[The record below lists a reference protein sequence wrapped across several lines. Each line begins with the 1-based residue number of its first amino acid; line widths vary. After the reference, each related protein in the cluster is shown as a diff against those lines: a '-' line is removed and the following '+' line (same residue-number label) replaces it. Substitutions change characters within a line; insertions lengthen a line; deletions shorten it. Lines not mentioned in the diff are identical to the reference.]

1 MKLAWVMCLGLAA
14 IAVAN
19 AREEKKPALKKP
31 SSVNKATNAVA
42 KKDREKKSSAEEDAK
57 EKKPEDSA
65 LEALLIAKP
74 KYVERRPDSFLN
86 DPQGLLGVG
95 EREERSAFLNY
106 HAGDSA
112 IDLYVYLYQ
121 TDQEIPKDWYDAGWV
136 DKIFNRD
143 RQAVVVFYH
152 VGKPQR
158 SEMRVTRKLA
168 EKVSLP
174 ERNRAIENAVMQALK
189 KTDNAGQL
197 EAFLVQMSIR
207 IYWMERIMRGE
218 HQDGSTVSAQD
229 KPTALKSEAKGH
241 EKIRLLWE
249 KISPFVT
256 PAVVTLVS
264 VLMFWMAVIIARRR
278 ARYRFPEF
286 EVEPRLG
293 GPHAAGVGAVIS
305 FGRAAPS
312 PAFQREQL
320 PEYLRRM

>member
-1 MKLAWVMCLGLAA
+1 MKFAWLMCLCLAVINLA
-14 IAVAN
+14 D
-19 AREEKKPALKKP
+19 AREEKKPARGKVVSANKAKKP
-31 SSVNKATNAVA
+31 VA
-42 KKDREKKSSAEEDAK
+42 KKDS
-57 EKKPEDSA
+57 EKKPFSEEVAKEEKIEDPA
-65 LEALLIAKP
+65 LETLLKAKSE
-74 KYVERRPDSFLN
+74 YVQMRPESFLN

-95 EREERSAFLNY
+95 EREERLAFLNY

-112 IDLYVYLYQ
+112 IDLYVYLYKA
-121 TDQEIPKDWYDAGWV
+121 DQEIPKDWYDEGWV

-143 RQAVVVFYH
+143 RQAVVIFYH

-158 SEMRVTRKLA
+158 SAMRVTRKLA
-168 EKVSLP
+168 DKVSLP

-189 KTDNAGQL
+189 KADNAGQL
-197 EAFLVQMSIR
+197 QAFLVQMSIR

-218 HQDGSTVSAQD
+218 RQDVAVTSAQG
-229 KPTALKSEAKGH
+229 KLTALKSEAKGH
-241 EKIRLLWE
+241 EKFRLLLTE
-249 KISPFVT
+249 ISPFMA
-256 PAVVTLVS
+256 PVVAATLL
-264 VLMFWMAVIIARRR
+264 VLMIWMAVIIAYRR